1 MNYVEVTDLNNVLV
15 LAQIVQQE
23 LITHQ
28 PSCDDYKS
36 LCDKV
41 KGGIM
46 RRYKGRINPQILD
59 TFITFERSVLYKEY
73 MLMC

>member
-1 MNYVEVTDLNNVLV
+1 MNSVENIELNNVLV
-15 LAQIVQQE
+15 LAQIVQEE
-23 LITHQ
+23 LIKWQ
-28 PSCDDYKS
+28 PSCDDYKT

-46 RRYKGRINPQILD
+46 RRYKGKMNPQILD
-59 TFITFERSVLYKEY
+59 TFITFERSVLYKGY